1 VGVNKKR
8 TTSFL
13 LSDFINSSTDK
24 PKLEDAL
31 KIASSKHDI
40 MAIEVYD
47 KCDREL
53 PNVGIIE
60 VCDAETGER
69 EWIDTSSRR
78 VREYWAKSYNERSAE
93 MQELLRHNRID
104 YASVATD
111 GDYVAELIKMFKQ
124 R

>member
-1 VGVNKKR
+1 
-8 TTSFL
+8 
-13 LSDFINSSTDK
+13 
-24 PKLEDAL
+24 
-31 KIASSKHDI
+31 
-40 MAIEVYD
+40 
-47 KCDREL
+47 
-53 PNVGIIE
+53 
-60 VCDAETGER
+60 
-69 EWIDTSSRR
+69 